1 MMSQP
6 LDCDV
11 VIVGAGISGALL
23 AWKLGSQGVKVI
35 VLEAGPGNL
44 YLSDRQNFV
53 NNFKATGTPYP
64 LRPPALKETDFFTKS
79 SNYYVDVQPGT
90 QTAQPQKPPPYARPN
105 QGPVT
110 SADADPQDPFKQF
123 NSINKATAA
132 GDWFQSNYERQG
144 GGSTWHWLGTSLRLL
159 PNDFKLQS
167 TYNPSVG
174 GLRAYDWPIGYND
187 IETWYGLA
195 EKTIGVSAPDT
206 GESYL
211 GITRSSNYP
220 MPGIPQSYLDQQVT
234 GALQGQNFLD
244 GWVNQSFPMLLAPT
258 PQARNSV
265 PGYGGRPQC
274 QGSTSCIPICP
285 IQAKY
290 DATQH
295 SALAAQ
301 MNNVQFRNQSVANQV
316 LVDTT
321 NPALPITGIAYKA
334 WTVNPNSNPDK
345 PTYTVTPGVVTGKIY
360 VLASHAVADA
370 KLLLNSPCGTIT
382 VANQSGQVGRN
393 LADHPVS
400 LVYALTDAP
409 IYGYRGPLS
418 TSGIESLRD
427 GSFRQYRGAFRM
439 EVGNDGWSWP
449 TGDPYQTPQDLV
461 NQGLY
466 GVQLAQAVANRLT
479 RQMRIGCLAEQ
490 LPSPDF
496 RVTLSATTDVL
507 GIPLPQLSYGID
519 PYGLRSLSASV
530 AACVQVFKQMIAN
543 PVVQYNYTDWS
554 TGNLVVDQKRSDQ
567 GTPNI
572 FVREGWA
579 GAGHLMGTHRMGTDP
594 GSSVVDGTQKAHG
607 HPNLYVLGS
616 GNWPSYATGNPTLTI
631 AALALWAAGTIQTQ
645 LT

>member
-1 MMSQP
+1 MSQP

-23 AWKLGSQGVKVI
+23 AWQLGSQGVKVI

-44 YLSDRQNFV
+44 NLSDRQNFV
-53 NNFKATGTPYP
+53 NNFKVTGTPYP
-64 LRPPALKETDFFTKS
+64 LRPPALKETDYFSNS

-90 QTAQPQKPPPYARPN
+90 QTAQPQTPPPYARPN

-110 SADADPQDPFKQF
+110 PADADPQDPFKQF
-123 NSINKATAA
+123 NIINKATAA

-159 PNDFKLQS
+159 PTDFKLQS
-167 TYNPSVG
+167 TYNPLVG
-174 GLRAYDWPIGYND
+174 GLRAYDWPFGYND

-206 GESYL
+206 GENYL
-211 GITRSSNYP
+211 GLTRSSNYP

-258 PQARNSV
+258 PQA
-265 PGYGGRPQC
+265 
-274 QGSTSCIPICP
+274 
-285 IQAKY
+285 
-290 DATQH
+290 
-295 SALAAQ
+295 
-301 MNNVQFRNQSVANQV
+301 FRYQSVANQV

-334 WTVNPNSNPDK
+334 WTVNPNSNS

-360 VLASHAVADA
+360 VLASHAVENA
-370 KLLLNSPCGTIT
+370 KLLLNSPCGTTT

-400 LVYALTDAP
+400 LVYALTDNP
-409 IYGYRGPLS
+409 VYGYRGPLS

-466 GVQLAQAVANRLT
+466 GVQLAQAVAARLT

-496 RVTLSATTDVL
+496 RVTLSATSDVL

-554 TGNLVVDQKRSDQ
+554 TGNLVVDQARSDQ

-579 GAGHLMGTHRMGTDP
+579 GAGHLMGTHRMGADATT
-594 GSSVVDGTQKAHG
+594 SVVDGTQKAHG
-607 HPNLYVLGS
+607 HPNLYLLGS

-631 AALALWAAGTIQTQ
+631 AALALWAAGTIQKQ
-645 LT
+645 LTQ